1 MSEEILKALM
11 QLFALIVKQDGG
23 MLGSEREYVIN
34 FLEKQISHD
43 SVSEYLTMFD
53 SWSGPVTDPYEFK
66 SDVTPSVKDSV
77 RILGICKKINR
88 TLNQSQKVVVLMR
101 LFELVNSDDRY
112 TTQRMNIIDTV
123 AEVFRIQRNEFNS
136 VENFVRK
143 RGIEDCHDDNI
154 LVIKN
159 MNICQE
165 CLDEVAPENIS
176 SLIFVLRVV
185 SVDLYFIKH
194 FSQHKLSLNGLPL
207 LAGKVYT
214 MATGSSLRYQYGK
227 PIYYSDITSHYLSDQ
242 DFRKISLRAENVVY
256 RFREGHIAINSVS
269 LSESEGTLTAILGS
283 SGTGKTTLMSIMNGT
298 LKPYSGKVTING
310 IDVHGNESLEGVIG
324 YVPQDDMLIED
335 LTVFE
340 NLYFAASLCF
350 RDKPAKEISDL
361 ADKALHS
368 LGLSDKR
375 DLKVGSPL
383 NKVISGGQRKR
394 LNIALEL
401 IREPSVLFIDEPTS
415 GLSSRDSDNV
425 IDLLRELTFKGK
437 LIITVIH
444 QPSSE
449 LFKMFDRVIIL
460 DHGGEMVY
468 YGNPI
473 ESLIYFKTLDS
484 QIDSNIGECPAC
496 GNINPEVIFNILE
509 SEVVD
514 EFGRYTGI
522 RKTSPAE
529 WARHFSRLQPEPEP
543 ASPMEPPPSNL
554 NRPGRFRQFMIYAAR
569 DLKTKLSNRQY
580 ILLTLLEAPV
590 LGLILSYLIR
600 YIADPTSDKYIFRE
614 NENIPVYIFM
624 SLIVA
629 LFLGLITSAEE
640 IFKDRKILRR
650 ERFLNLSRNSYLLA
664 KIGILFFI
672 SAIQALLFIAV
683 ANPILGIKGLTLH
696 YWFALFTTAAM
707 ANLLG
712 LNISNSFNSAIT
724 IYIVVPMFMIPMMV
738 LSGAMFPFDKLN
750 RTMGSVGQVPV
761 IAELIPT
768 KWTYE
773 ALMVTQARDN
783 RYDRLVFDLD
793 REISVA
799 EYNTVHRLPELSRAL
814 DKTLKAYRSGNL
826 ITDKE
831 NKLPLIRNEIRALG
845 RSGIIPPFSS
855 LNQLTTEEFNTR
867 IADEASAYIDNAY
880 KEYNSI
886 ANSAEIKHDNFIERN
901 REQLNPLYDDYHNLR
916 LQDIVTKLG
925 ERHPILEY
933 NDRLIQNYDPIYQQS
948 EKRGVLGIRSHFFAP
963 EKWFLNRSYDTYQFN
978 MAVVWSMILVLYL
991 LLFFNA
997 GKVIADLF
1005 SKK

>member
-23 MLGSEREYVIN
+23 MLGSEREYVIS
-34 FLEKQISHD
+34 FLEKQISHE
-43 SVSEYLTMFD
+43 SVKEYITMFD
-53 SWSGPVTDPYEFK
+53 SWSGPVTDADKFK
-66 SDVTPSVKDSV
+66 ADVSPSVKDSV
-77 RILGICKKINR
+77 RILGICKTINR
-88 TLNQSQKVVVLMR
+88 TLTQSQKVVVLMR
-101 LFELVNSDDRY
+101 LFELVNSEDRY
-112 TTQRMNIIDTV
+112 TTQRMNIIHTV
-123 AEVFRIQRNEFNS
+123 ANVFRIHRNEFTS
-136 VENFVRK
+136 IESFVSK
-143 RGIEDCHDDNI
+143 KGSEDCQDDNI
-154 LVIKN
+154 LIIKN

-165 CLDEVAPENIS
+165 CHDEVAPESVS
-176 SLIFVLRVV
+176 SLIFVLRVS

-194 FSQHKLSLNGLPL
+194 FSHHQLSLNGLPL
-207 LAGKVYT
+207 LKGKVYT

-227 PIYYSDITSHYLSDQ
+227 PIYYSDITAHYLSGQ

-256 RFREGHIAINSVS
+256 RFREGTIAINSIS

-283 SGTGKTTLMSIMNGT
+283 SGTGKTTLMSILNGIQ
-298 LKPYSGKVTING
+298 KPNSGKVTING
-310 IDVHGNESLEGVIG
+310 IDVHGTESLEGVIG

-340 NLYFAASLCF
+340 NLYYAASLCF
-350 RDKPAKEISDL
+350 REKSAKEISIL
-361 ADKALHS
+361 ADTALRS

-496 GNINPEVIFNILE
+496 GNINPEIIFNILE

-514 EFGRYTGI
+514 EFGKYTGI
-522 RKTSPAE
+522 RKTSPSE
-529 WARHFSRLQPEPEP
+529 WARHFSRLKPEPELL
-543 ASPMEPPPSNL
+543 SPMDPPPSNL
-554 NRPGRFRQFMIYAAR
+554 NRPGRFRQLIIYASR
-569 DLKTKLSNRQY
+569 DLRSKISNRQY
-580 ILLTLLEAPV
+580 VFLTLLEAPV
-590 LGLILSYLIR
+590 LGFILSYLIR
-600 YIADPTSDKYIFRE
+600 YIADPTSDNYVFKE
-614 NENIPVYIFM
+614 NENIPIYIFM

-640 IFKDRKILRR
+640 IFRDRKILRR

-672 SAIQALLFIAV
+672 SAIQALLFVAV

-696 YWFALFTTAAM
+696 YWFALFTTSAV

-724 IYIVVPMFMIPMMV
+724 IYIVVPMLMIPMMV

-750 RTMGSVGQVPV
+750 RTIGSVGQVPV

-783 RYDRLVFDLD
+783 KYDRLVYELK
-793 REISVA
+793 REMSVA
-799 EYNTVHRLPELSRAL
+799 EYNTIHRLPALSRAL
-814 DKTLKAYRSGNL
+814 DKSR
-826 ITDKE
+826 DK
-831 NKLPLIRNEIRALG
+831 P
-845 RSGIIPPFSS
+845 
-855 LNQLTTEEFNTR
+855 
-867 IADEASAYIDNAY
+867 
-880 KEYNSI
+880 
-886 ANSAEIKHDNFIERN
+886 
-901 REQLNPLYDDYHNLR
+901 
-916 LQDIVTKLG
+916 
-925 ERHPILEY
+925 
-933 NDRLIQNYDPIYQQS
+933 
-948 EKRGVLGIRSHFFAP
+948 
-963 EKWFLNRSYDTYQFN
+963 
-978 MAVVWSMILVLYL
+978 
-991 LLFFNA
+991 
-997 GKVIADLF
+997 
-1005 SKK
+1005 